1 MDFDP
6 RAPAEL
12 RRRVGRQAALA
23 ACAAGAFQAD
33 PALLTAARTR
43 LRRAVA
49 LGQDADGSAAT
60 DALAALAAACRAAG
74 LGTPSVRQLAAALLM
89 HAGRA
94 VESGAMRE
102 AGGAPLAVALA
113 ALLHVWSGRRCHLVR
128 ASDYLAGRDQARFA
142 PLFALCG
149 VSAAALEADLG
160 ETELAR
166 RYEADLVYAT
176 GRQLLSDLLRAR
188 LAADG
193 MAAAACRPAAE
204 VALVD
209 DLDAVLAEEAAS
221 PVVIS
226 AAGSAGVLD
235 AATLAACALV
245 EELEAGRDYHIE
257 REPGWQVRFSAAGQ
271 ARLELLALRL
281 PVYWRH
287 PQRRDDIVSC
297 ALLARDE
304 LGRER
309 HYLVQE
315 GRVLIADDGVLRR
328 LAGRVWQF
336 GMLQAVEAREGL
348 PLSAP
353 PRTVARTA
361 VQSFLPRYRRL
372 TGIGA
377 SLRGMRAELRDCYG
391 LETVALSAHAELRPQ
406 RRYGYRDAA
415 AKLDAFADAVGA
427 RQARGEALLVG
438 APRTADLAAVGR
450 LLAARQIGFALADG
464 REPEADAA
472 TLAAAAEPGR
482 VTLVIAAALR
492 NGVQVEPESEPE
504 RGPERDADTG
514 AGAQVHGML
523 FEHWDSARTDAAF
536 FAWCASGEVFGA
548 ASDELL
554 ARALPEW
561 LPLPVAGL
569 ARAPWT
575 AAALFRLAQRNAA
588 RQASRYRASLALRER
603 QMDEQLAFAGMG

>member
-6 RAPAEL
+6 RAHAAL
-12 RRRVGRQAALA
+12 RRRANRQAALA
-23 ACAAGAFQAD
+23 AIAAAGMEAD
-33 PALLTAARTR
+33 RALLIAARTR

-49 LGQDADGSAAT
+49 LGQDADGSAAA

-74 LGTPSVRQLAAALLM
+74 LGTPSERQMAAALLM
-89 HAGRA
+89 HAGCA

-102 AGGAPLAVALA
+102 IGGAPLAVALA

-128 ASDYLAGRDQARFA
+128 ASDYLALRDCTRFA

-149 VSAAALEADLG
+149 VSAVALEADLG
-160 ETELAR
+160 EAELAR

-235 AATLAACALV
+235 AATLSACALI

-271 ARLELLALRL
+271 ARLEPLALRL

-287 PQRRDDIVSC
+287 PQRRDDIVSS
-297 ALLARDE
+297 ALLARDA
-304 LGRER
+304 LQRER

-315 GRVLIADDGVLRR
+315 NRVLLADDGVLRL

-372 TGIGA
+372 AGIGA
-377 SLRGMRAELRDCYG
+377 SLRGMRAELRDCYA
-391 LETVALSAHAELRPQ
+391 LETVALSHAELRPQ

-415 AKLDAFADAVGA
+415 AKLDAFADAVQS

-450 LLAARQIGFALADG
+450 LLAAHNIGFALADG

-472 TLAAAAEPGR
+472 TLAAAAAPGK

-492 NGVQVEPESEPE
+492 NGEPAQP
-504 RGPERDADTG
+504 D
-514 AGAQVHGML
+514 AGAAVQVHGML

-536 FAWCASGEVFGA
+536 FAWCSSGEVFGA

-554 ARALPEW
+554 LRALPEW
-561 LPLPVAGL
+561 LPLPVGQL
-569 ARAPWT
+569 ARAPWSAT
-575 AAALFRLAQRNAA
+575 LLFRLAQRNAA

>member
-6 RAPAEL
+6 RAPAAL
-12 RRRVGRQAALA
+12 RRRAGRQAGLA
-23 ACAAGAFQAD
+23 ARAADSVHAEAVQAD
-33 PALLTAARTR
+33 ATFLKTARTR

-49 LGQDADGSAAT
+49 LGQDADGSAAAE
-60 DALAALAAACRAAG
+60 ALAALAAACRIAG
-74 LGTPSVRQLAAALLM
+74 LGTPSERQLAAALLM
-89 HAGRA
+89 HAGCA

-128 ASDYLAGRDQARFA
+128 ASDYLALRDCTRFA
-142 PLFALCG
+142 PLFALCD
-149 VSAAALEADLG
+149 VHAAALEADLG
-160 ETELAR
+160 EAELAR

-235 AATLAACALV
+235 AATLAACALA
-245 EELEAGRDYHIE
+245 EELEAGSDYHIE

-287 PQRRDDIVSC
+287 PQRRDDILSS
-297 ALLARDE
+297 ALLARDA
-304 LGRER
+304 LQRER

-315 GRVLIADDGVLRR
+315 GRVLLADDGVLRL
-328 LAGRVWQF
+328 LAGRIWQF

-353 PRTVARTA
+353 PRTVARSA

-372 TGIGA
+372 AGIGA
-377 SLRGMRAELRDCYG
+377 SLRGMRAELRDCYA
-391 LETVALSAHAELRPQ
+391 LETVALTVHPAPRAQ
-406 RRYGYRDAA
+406 GRYGYRDAA
-415 AKLDAFADAVGA
+415 AKLDAFAAAVGA

-450 LLAARQIGFALADG
+450 LLAAHDIGFALADG

-472 TLAAAAEPGR
+472 TLAAAAAPGR

-492 NGVQVEPESEPE
+492 NGVPDEPDEES
-504 RGPERDADTG
+504 DAR
-514 AGAQVHGML
+514 APLHGML

-536 FAWCASGEVFGA
+536 FAWCSSGEVFGA

-561 LPLPVAGL
+561 LPLPVDRL

-575 AAALFRLAQRNAA
+575 AALLFRLAQRNAA

>member
-6 RAPAEL
+6 RAPAAL
-12 RRRVGRQAALA
+12 RRRANRQATLA
-23 ACAAGAFQAD
+23 ARAAEALQAEGWQAD
-33 PALLTAARTR
+33 ALQANQALLTAARTR

-49 LGQDADGSAAT
+49 LGQDADGSAAA
-60 DALAALAAACRAAG
+60 DALAALAAACRIAG
-74 LGTPSVRQLAAALLM
+74 LGTPSERQLTAALLM
-89 HAGRA
+89 HAGCA

-113 ALLHVWSGRRCHLVR
+113 ALLHAWSGRRCHLVR
-128 ASDYLAGRDQARFA
+128 ASDYLALRDCTRFA
-142 PLFALCG
+142 QLFALCG

-160 ETELAR
+160 EAELAR

-257 REPGWQVRFSAAGQ
+257 RAPGWQVRFSAAGQ
-271 ARLELLALRL
+271 ARLEPLALRL

-287 PQRRDDIVSC
+287 PQRRDDILSS
-297 ALLARDE
+297 ALLARDA
-304 LGRER
+304 LQRER

-315 GRVLIADDGVLRR
+315 GRVLLADDGVLRL
-328 LAGRVWQF
+328 LAGRIWQF

-372 TGIGA
+372 AGIGA
-377 SLRGMRAELRDCYG
+377 SLCGMRAELRDCYA
-391 LETVALSAHAELRPQ
+391 LETVALSVHAEARPQ
-406 RRYGYRDAA
+406 GRYGYRDAA
-415 AKLDAFADAVGA
+415 AKLDAFADAVQA

-450 LLAARQIGFALADG
+450 LLAAHNIGFALADG

-472 TLAAAAEPGR
+472 TLAAAAEPGK
-482 VTLVIAAALR
+482 VTLVIASALR
-492 NGVQVEPESEPE
+492 NGEPAQP
-504 RGPERDADTG
+504 DAE
-514 AGAQVHGML
+514 ASVQVHGML

-536 FAWCASGEVFGA
+536 FAWCSSGEVFGA

-561 LPLPVAGL
+561 LPLPVDRL

-575 AAALFRLAQRNAA
+575 AALLFRLAQRNAA

>member
-6 RAPAEL
+6 RAAAAL
-12 RRRVGRQAALA
+12 RRRAMRQAALA
-23 ACAAGAFQAD
+23 ARAAPNLQAD
-33 PALLTAARTR
+33 AALLAEARTR

-49 LGQDADGSAAT
+49 LDQDRDGSAAA

-74 LGTPSVRQLAAALLM
+74 LGLPPLRQLAAALLM

-94 VESGAMRE
+94 VEAGPG
-102 AGGAPLAVALA
+102 GGASLAVALA
-113 ALLHVWSGRRCHLVR
+113 ALLQVWSGRRCHVVR
-128 ASDYLAGRDQARFA
+128 ASDYLAVRDSARFA

-149 VSAAALEADLG
+149 VDAAALEADLD
-160 ETELAR
+160 EAELAR
-166 RYEADLVYAT
+166 RYGADLVYAT

-193 MAAAACRPAAE
+193 MALAACRPAAE
-204 VALVD
+204 VALID
-209 DLDAVLAEEAAS
+209 DIDAVLAEDAAS

-226 AAGSAGVLD
+226 AAGSGGVLD
-235 AATLAACALV
+235 EATLAACALV
-245 EELEAGRDYHIE
+245 EELDAGRDYRIE
-257 REPGWQVRFSAAGQ
+257 REPGWQVRFSDAGL
-271 ARLELLALRL
+271 ARLEALALRL

-287 PQRRDDIVSC
+287 PQRRDDLVAS

-304 LGRER
+304 LRREH

-361 VQSFLPRYRRL
+361 VQSFLPQYRRL
-372 TGIGA
+372 AGIGA
-377 SLRGMRAELRDCYG
+377 SLAGMRAELRDCYG
-391 LETVALSAHAELRPQ
+391 LETVALAPRASVRPR
-406 RRYGYRDAA
+406 RRYGWRDAA
-415 AKLDAFADAVGA
+415 AKLDAFAAEVEA
-427 RQARGEALLVG
+427 RQRRGEAQLVG

-450 LLAARQIGFALADG
+450 LLAARSVGFALADG

-472 TLAAAAEPGR
+472 TLAAARAPGK

-492 NGVQVEPESEPE
+492 NGVLAEAEPGLEEEVGTRS
-504 RGPERDADTG
+504 A
-514 AGAQVHGML
+514 AGLEAAPPLHGML
-523 FEHWDSARTDAAF
+523 FEHWDSTRADAAF
-536 FAWCASGEVFGA
+536 FAWCTDGEVFGA

-554 ARALPEW
+554 LRALPEW
-561 LPLPVAGL
+561 LPLPVTRL
-569 ARAPWT
+569 ARAPW
-575 AAALFRLAQRNAA
+575 AATALFRLAQRNAA
-588 RQASRYRASLALRER
+588 RQSSRYRASLALRER
-603 QMDEQLAFAGMG
+603 QMDEQLAFARMG